1 MEAAKRFFKTRKNGA
16 ELGLGELWASG
27 AFAGTVNTV
36 VANPVEHIRIR
47 TSVSLALIN
56 QMKGESTKDQDYK
69 HNQLPKSI
77 MVPWTVYPNCTPTV
91 VSPKSL
97 GPKYHV
103 CSEMGSE
110 WDVTSSPTKH

>member
-47 TSVSLALIN
+47 KSSHYSVKQRLMTRTPNTTNS
-56 QMKGESTKDQDYK
+56 QD
-69 HNQLPKSI
+69 L
-77 MVPWTVYPNCTPTV
+77 
-91 VSPKSL
+91 
-97 GPKYHV
+97 
-103 CSEMGSE
+103 
-110 WDVTSSPTKH
+110 

>member
-47 TSVSLALIN
+47 TSSFPFPHSSSYKSEDE
-56 QMKGESTKDQDYK
+56 MKLMTR
-69 HNQLPKSI
+69 
-77 MVPWTVYPNCTPTV
+77 TPNTTNP
-91 VSPKSL
+91 
-97 GPKYHV
+97 
-103 CSEMGSE
+103 
-110 WDVTSSPTKH
+110 

>member
-47 TSVSLALIN
+47 KSSRFSL
-56 QMKGESTKDQDYK
+56 
-69 HNQLPKSI
+69 
-77 MVPWTVYPNCTPTV
+77 
-91 VSPKSL
+91 
-97 GPKYHV
+97 KY
-103 CSEMGSE
+103 
-110 WDVTSSPTKH
+110 

>member
-47 TSVSLALIN
+47 KSSHYSVKQS
-56 QMKGESTKDQDYK
+56 
-69 HNQLPKSI
+69 
-77 MVPWTVYPNCTPTV
+77 
-91 VSPKSL
+91 
-97 GPKYHV
+97 
-103 CSEMGSE
+103 
-110 WDVTSSPTKH
+110 

>member
-47 TSVSLALIN
+47 MSCAFIHPIDWKAD
-56 QMKGESTKDQDYK
+56 MQDFK
-69 HNQLPKSI
+69 HNQLQKSI
-77 MVPWTVYPNCTPTV
+77 MDPSTVFPNYTP
-91 VSPKSL
+91 
-97 GPKYHV
+97 
-103 CSEMGSE
+103 MAA
-110 WDVTSSPTKH
+110 